1 MTDHR
6 SAITGEFVTAEHAA
20 ENPDTTVSEQR
31 TRRPASDYAELR
43 KLAEACPMPDNDP
56 DTLSEWYELK
66 ELTERNYPIP
76 PIDAAFIAACSPT
89 VVLELLANLDHLRT
103 EDIPVIQQRR
113 DELIARVAEL
123 EGLVGAEYAGRNR
136 LAAIVRSIRAYCETF
151 VEGSEDRD
159 PEPWNPAAYVLS
171 ILDGGDDAN
180 SNSKPQLGVGLEPIA
195 FDPPLTDDEAGA
207 FLDAITTDEADQ

>member
-6 SAITGEFVTAEHAA
+6 SAITGEYVTAEHAA
-20 ENPDTTVSEQR
+20 ENPDTTVAEQR

-103 EDIPVIQQRR
+103 EDIPVIQRRR
-113 DELIARVAEL
+113 DELIEL
-123 EGLVGAEYAGRNR
+123 EGLVEVEYAGRNR
-136 LAAIVRSIRAYCETF
+136 LAAIVRSIRAYCEAF

-171 ILDGGDDAN
+171 ILDGDPDAN
-180 SNSKPQLGVGLEPIA
+180 SKPPLGVGLEPIA

-207 FLDAITTDEADQ
+207 FLDAITPDEAEL